1 MTEEK
6 NSLSWWDRMF
16 RNRAKLTYWL
26 DEKIFQLEVSKFKEK
41 SPECIA
47 FEDYF
52 TKRSIMVRHNK
63 PITYILEEIK

>member
-41 SPECIA
+41 SPEGIA